1 MLIQILQSDFSP
13 AQKAFCLIFLPLI
26 VLFSLGMHEYGHAL
40 VSTVQG
46 DPTPK
51 RAGRL
56 TLNPIKHLHPI
67 GTVFMLLCGFG
78 WAVPVPV
85 NPRYYKDPKK
95 GMAITGAAGPIVN
108 LVIGV
113 YALVTLSQMV
123 WFRETGFLAY
133 LPFISKIPAEIYTAI
148 CDVLY
153 ITFYCNIML
162 AVFNLIPIS
171 PLDGSRI
178 LYAVLP
184 TKYYF
189 KIMRYERVI
198 VLIPLLLLWTGAFTG
213 AFEVVADNI
222 LTLVSTAVFKI
233 LGTIAEILLKF
244 IS

>member
-1 MLIQILQSDFSP
+1 MLIQILQSELSP
-13 AQKAFCLIFLPLI
+13 AQKAFCLVFLPLI

-40 VSTVQG
+40 ISTVQG

-51 RAGRL
+51 KSGRL
-56 TLNPIKHLHPI
+56 TLNPLKHLHPI

-95 GMAITGAAGPIVN
+95 GMAITGAAGPIMNVI
-108 LVIGV
+108 IGV

-123 WFRETGFLAY
+123 WFRETGLLAY
-133 LPFISKIPAEIYTAI
+133 LPIVSKIPADIYTAI

-153 ITFYCNIML
+153 ITFYCNVML
-162 AVFNLIPIS
+162 AVFNLLPIP

-189 KIMRYERVI
+189 RVMRYERVI
-198 VLIPLLLLWTGAFTG
+198 MLLLLLLLWTGAFTG
-213 AFEVVADNI
+213 TFEVVADNI
-222 LTLVSTAVFKI
+222 LRIVSTAVFKI
-233 LGTIAEILLKF
+233 LGGIAELVLKF

>member
-1 MLIQILQSDFSP
+1 MLIQILQSDFSG

-40 VSTVQG
+40 ISTFQG

-51 RAGRL
+51 KSGRL

-78 WAVPVPV
+78 WAIPVPV

-95 GMAITGAAGPIVN
+95 GMALTGAAGPIVN

-113 YALVTLSQMV
+113 YALVTLCQAV

-133 LPFISKIPAEIYTAI
+133 LPLINKIPVDIYTAI

-153 ITFYCNIML
+153 ITFYCNVML
-162 AVFNLIPIS
+162 AVFNLLPIP

-178 LYAVLP
+178 IYAVLP

-189 KIMRYERVI
+189 KVMQYERVI
-198 VLIPLLLLWTGAFTG
+198 MLVLLLLLWTGAFTG

-222 LTLVSTAVFKI
+222 LRIVSTAVFKI
-233 LGTIAEILLKF
+233 LGTVAEILLKF